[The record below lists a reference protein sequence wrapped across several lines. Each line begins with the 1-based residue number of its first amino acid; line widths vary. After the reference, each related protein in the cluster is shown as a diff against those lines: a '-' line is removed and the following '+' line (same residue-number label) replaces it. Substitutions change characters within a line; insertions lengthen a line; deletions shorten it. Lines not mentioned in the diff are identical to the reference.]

1 MALARIVPYDPEWPR
16 QFDASRSTFVGS
28 WGDRRVLGRLA
39 RRIDHIGSTAV
50 PGLAAKDVID
60 VQVSVAALEPEGAL
74 VAPLRAAGFVPHTID
89 RDHRPPG
96 RDGAPADWAKRLMVE
111 APGRRRL
118 NLHLRVDGRP
128 NQRYPLLFRDYLRA
142 HTEAATSYAT
152 LKRGLAALSLDTG
165 VYADIKDPVTDLI
178 MVAAEEWAART
189 GWHPGPSDG

>member
-1 MALARIVPYDPEWPR
+1 MALARIVPYDPNWPGE
-16 QFDASRSTFVGS
+16 FEAIAADV
-28 WGDRRVLGRLA
+28 RRALGPLA
-39 RRIDHIGSTAV
+39 LRIDHIGSTAV

-60 VQVSVAALEPEGAL
+60 VQVSVAALDPEAALAEPL
-74 VAPLRAAGFVPHTID
+74 QAAGFVPHPID

-96 RDGAPADWAKRLMVE
+96 RDGPAADWAKRLLVE
-111 APGRRRL
+111 TPGHRRV

-142 HTEAATSYAT
+142 HAEAASSYAT
-152 LKRGLAALSLDTG
+152 VKRRLAELSLETG
-165 VYADIKDPVTDLI
+165 IYADVKDPVTDLI

>member
-16 QFDASRSTFVGS
+16 QFDAIAI
-28 WGDRRVLGRLA
+28 DIRRVLGRLA

-74 VAPLRAAGFVPHTID
+74 VAPLGAAGFVPHTID

-96 RDGAPADWAKRLMVE
+96 RDGAAADWAKRLMVE